1 MDDRDQRNNHHNRSM
16 FAPLLLLTLL
26 IIAGGIY
33 LGVTRF
39 RNPWTQSTVSSG
51 ETETEEE
58 SRTETD
64 EEESTS
70 DEDVGGGSEEGAAA
84 EQSLDVVEVV
94 KKAMPSVV
102 AITNKSVQEI
112 TTMFCDSMEIE
123 SVSSGSG
130 IIIGQ
135 NDTELLIATN
145 YHVVQGASALSV
157 VFSVAAGED
166 GEAAADALVKGSDEG
181 YDLAVVA
188 VVLEDIPDEVQ
199 EAIGIAELGSSEAL
213 VIGEPAIAIGNAL
226 GYGQSVT
233 RGIVSAL
240 NRSLEIDGVTRAYI
254 QTDAAINAGNSGG
267 ALLNAKGEVIGINSA
282 KVASSG
288 VEGMGY
294 AIPID
299 EAKPVLSSLME
310 RETRTKP
317 SEEERGYLGVYT
329 QDVSEETRS
338 LYDIPN
344 GVYVT
349 NVEDGSPAEDAG
361 LQQGDIISE
370 MDGVT
375 ISSTEG
381 FEELLEYYR
390 AGETV
395 SMEILRANRGSYTS
409 RTLSVTFSEQPEEE
423 LDAPNMQ
430 PFGGRIPFG

>member
-1 MDDRDQRNNHHNRSM
+1 MDDRDQRNNHHNRPM
-16 FAPLLLLTLL
+16 FALLLLLTLL
-26 IIAGGIY
+26 IIVGGIY
-33 LGVTRF
+33 LGAAQVRSLLA
-39 RNPWTQSTVSSG
+39 RSTVSL
-51 ETETEEE
+51 EETEEE
-58 SRTETD
+58 SQTDTDTDTEA
-64 EEESTS
+64 ESAS
-70 DEDVGGGSEEGAAA
+70 NENAEGGLQENAASG
-84 EQSLDVVEVV
+84 QTLDVVEVV

-102 AITNKSVQEI
+102 AVTNKSVQEM
-112 TTMFCDSMEIE
+112 TTMFRESMEIE

-145 YHVVQGASALSV
+145 YHVIQGASTLSV
-157 VFSVAAGED
+157 IFSVETD
-166 GEAAADALVKGSDEG
+166 EETTADAVMKGSDEE
-181 YDLAVVA
+181 YDLAVIA
-188 VVLEDIPDEVQ
+188 VVLEDIPDEVR
-199 EAIGIAELGSSEAL
+199 EAIGIAELGSSGAL
-213 VIGEPAIAIGNAL
+213 VIGEPAVAIGNAL

-233 RGIVSAL
+233 SGIVSAL
-240 NRSLEIDGVTRAYI
+240 NRSLEIDGVTREYI

-267 ALLNAKGEVIGINSA
+267 ALLNAQGEVIGINSA

-299 EAKPVLSSLME
+299 EAKPVLSALME

-317 SEEERGYLGVYT
+317 GEDERGYLGAYT
-329 QDVSEETRS
+329 QDVSTEARS

-349 NVEDGSPAEDAG
+349 YVADDSPAEDAG
-361 LQQGDIISE
+361 LQQGDIICE

-395 SMEILRANRGSYTS
+395 SMEILRASRGDYTS
-409 RTLSVTFSEQPEEE
+409 RTLSVTFSEQPENSGSG
-423 LDAPNMQ
+423 PQNTQ
-430 PFGGRIPFG
+430 PFDSRGPFR